1 VNPRKTREIV
11 AALTTKGFQ
20 KHSTHHEMFWFHYG
34 TRKTQVRTRISHGV
48 SEYGKRLLCRVRNQ
62 MGLVDTELDSFIDC
76 SLTAEGY
83 AELLIHR
90 KIITKTANPK

>member
-1 VNPRKTREIV
+1 
-11 AALTTKGFQ
+11 
-20 KHSTHHEMFWFHYG
+20 
-34 TRKTQVRTRISHGV
+34 
-48 SEYGKRLLCRVRNQ
+48 